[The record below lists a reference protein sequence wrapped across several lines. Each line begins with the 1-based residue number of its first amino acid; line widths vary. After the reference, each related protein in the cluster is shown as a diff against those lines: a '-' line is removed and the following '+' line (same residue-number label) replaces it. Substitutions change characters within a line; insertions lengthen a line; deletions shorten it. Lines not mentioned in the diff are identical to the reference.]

1 MPLNKQEFPTEK
13 HPLVCAINIIGCPTE
28 LARKLGIAR
37 QNIDHWLYHRK
48 IAPPEAHCAA
58 IEKLTAGVITKEE
71 LRPDIFKGE
80 AQKKPSI
87 KQARKDD
94 IEKAKAHITAA
105 LTYINVL

>member
-28 LARKLGIAR
+28 L
-37 QNIDHWLYHRK
+37 
-48 IAPPEAHCAA
+48 EAHCAA